1 MILDAGTTGA
11 KPTIVIVGNGMVSYS
26 LCSKLVA
33 DGASDSADQRFKI
46 IVIGEENRPA
56 YDRVHLTRYFENHS
70 ADDLLLASKDW
81 YRANDIDL
89 RLGQKVVE
97 IVPAAKTV
105 TTSTGDTVHYDKL
118 VLATGS
124 HPFVPDIRGVNEE
137 GVFD

>member
-1 MILDAGTTGA
+1 MILDAGMTGA

-56 YDRVHLTRYFENHS
+56 YDRVHLTRYFENYS

-105 TTSTGDTVHYDKL
+105 TTSTGDTVHYL
-118 VLATGS
+118 SLI
-124 HPFVPDIRGVNEE
+124 HI
-137 GVFD
+137 